1 MTHRFLLIPLLFLL
15 ICSCTGSGEARRSL
29 AEAETIMN
37 ERPDS
42 ALAILESIPSSGLRS
57 DRDRALHALLLT
69 QARSKCYLPIENDSL
84 IASATDFFLD
94 SGDSYHL
101 MLANFYLGDVNYE
114 LQNYTKALA
123 SLTDSHE
130 MAKELDDPFWIAMS
144 ARTLSQIYHD
154 NYCAKEELLFAEIG
168 MENFRR
174 AGNPLFLR
182 YAFIN
187 LAIARHCN
195 EDYTSAMS
203 LARQAL
209 DSARVHNDGLLEHN
223 ATTLLGLSCLATN
236 DYERALNYYRQACRS
251 TETTPDDSAY
261 LAVLYLHNGQPDSA
275 WCIAREISSDLNPVK
290 RHWME
295 YNLYASAD
303 SIHKALEMLKLMNS
317 DNNNAF
323 RKGHRQNLAGTLIDY
338 QNYKSAVNAAKLRTA
353 RLKLW
358 SAVSILLLVI
368 IAGIYF
374 GISHHRRN
382 KARISSLI
390 DQAHILREV
399 LEEREAAAISRH
411 DPIHSLL
418 AKSFDEINSICK
430 ILNGEESDKM
440 RKRLTT
446 NIRKIIDSY
455 SSDPGKIAEFENYAN
470 SHFDNVMLKLRS
482 DFPDLKKE
490 QYLFFLYSRL
500 GFSNS
505 SIALFLKAEKMMA
518 IYNCRKRL
526 KAKFEASAS
535 PNRALFFD
543 AIS

>member
-1 MTHRFLLIPLLFLL
+1 MTHRLLLIHLLFLL
-15 ICSCTGSGEARRSL
+15 ICSCHGNGEARRSL
-29 AEAETIMN
+29 TEAETIMN
-37 ERPDS
+37 EHPDS

-69 QARSKCYLPIENDSL
+69 QARSKCYLPFENDSL

-123 SLTDSHE
+123 SITDCHE
-130 MAKELDDPFWIAMS
+130 MAKDLDDPFWIAMS
-144 ARTLSQIYHD
+144 ARTLSHIYHD

-182 YAFIN
+182 HAIFN
-187 LAIARHCN
+187 LASARHCN

-203 LARQAL
+203 LTRQAL

-223 ATTLLGLSCLATN
+223 ANALLGLSCLATN
-236 DYERALNYYRQACRS
+236 DHGKALNYYRLACRN
-251 TETTPDDSAY
+251 TEATPDDSAY
-261 LAVLYLHNGQPDSA
+261 LAVLYLYNGRPDSA

-295 YNLYASAD
+295 YNLYASTD

-317 DNNNAF
+317 DSKNAF
-323 RKGHRQNLAGTLIDY
+323 REGHRQNLVGTLIEYQDY
-338 QNYKSAVNAAKLRTA
+338 KAAVNAGKLRAA

-358 SAVSILLLVI
+358 GVATTLLLVI

-374 GISHHRRN
+374 GISHRRRN

-390 DQAHILREV
+390 DQALRLREI
-399 LEEREAAAISRH
+399 LEEREAAAASRH
-411 DPIHSLL
+411 DPIHTLL
-418 AKSFDEINSICK
+418 AKSFDEINCICK
-430 ILNGEESDKM
+430 ILNEEESDKM
-440 RKRLTT
+440 RMRLTT
-446 NIRKIIDSY
+446 NIKEIFNKY
-455 SSDPGKIAEFENYAN
+455 SSDSQKLTEFENYVN
-470 SHFDNVMLKLRS
+470 SHFDNIMQKLRS
-482 DFPDLKKE
+482 EFPKLRKE

-526 KAKFEASAS
+526 KAKFDASHS
-535 PNRALFFD
+535 PNRQLFLD
-543 AIS
+543 AIK